1 MSAALSPALQAWQR
15 QGRFIDWRGRRV
27 FVAQAGQGPALL
39 LIHGYPVGSYDW
51 HAVWEALASRFTLIA
66 PDMLGLGLSDK
77 PAGHA
82 YSLQDHADLH
92 DALIERL
99 RLKRLSVMAHDLG
112 VSVAQELLARQLDN
126 PRRPRVESVVLLNG
140 GLCPEAY
147 QPRVIQRLLSSPL
160 GPWIGPHIPR
170 SAFERSVR
178 RLFGPHTPA
187 SPELLDDFWR
197 LVTHHDGLRVAHAV
211 GRFYVERL
219 ACRERLVEP
228 LLRRTV
234 PTRLINGAADP
245 NSGRHMAE
253 RYRALVPKA
262 DIVSLEQ
269 VGHWPQIEAPQAVL
283 AAAVLFIEAAYSGNS
298 VK

>member
-1 MSAALSPALQAWQR
+1 MTTAALGAWQR
-15 QGRFIDWRGRRV
+15 QGRTIDWRGHRV
-27 FVAQAGQGPALL
+27 FVAQAGRGPALL
-39 LIHGYPVGSYDW
+39 LIHGYPIGSYDW
-51 HAVWEALASRFTLIA
+51 HAVWDVLATRFTVIA
-66 PDMLGLGLSDK
+66 PDMLGLGFSDK
-77 PAGHA
+77 PTGHA

-99 RLKRLSVMAHDLG
+99 QLKRLSVMAHDLG
-112 VSVAQELLARQLDN
+112 VSVAQELLARQLADA
-126 PRRPRVESVVLLNG
+126 RRPRIESVVLLNG

-170 SAFERSVR
+170 SAFDRSVR
-178 RLFGPHTPA
+178 RLFGPRTPA

-197 LVTHHDGLRVAHAV
+197 LVTHNHGLRVAYAV
-211 GRFYVERL
+211 GRFYVDRL
-219 ACRERLVEP
+219 ACRDRLVEP

-234 PTRLINGAADP
+234 PIRLINGAADP

-253 RYRALVPKA
+253 RYRALVPSA

-269 VGHWPQIEAPQAVL
+269 VGHWPQIEASQAVL
-283 AAAVLFIEAAYSGNS
+283 AAALPFLGRAHPA
-298 VK
+298 

>member
-1 MSAALSPALQAWQR
+1 MSATLDAWQR
-15 QGRFIDWRGRRV
+15 QGRFIDWRGHRV
-27 FVAQAGQGPALL
+27 FVAQAGRGPALL
-39 LIHGYPVGSYDW
+39 LVHGYPIGSYDW
-51 HAVWEALASRFTLIA
+51 HAVWDNLATRFTLIA
-66 PDMLGLGLSDK
+66 PDMLGLGFSDK

-92 DALIERL
+92 DALIQRL
-99 RLKRLSVMAHDLG
+99 GLRRLSVMAHDLG
-112 VSVAQELLARQLDN
+112 VSVAQELLARQLEDA
-126 PRRPRVESVVLLNG
+126 RRPQIDSVVLLNG

-170 SAFERSVR
+170 AAFDRSVR
-178 RLFGPHTPA
+178 RLFGPKTAA
-187 SPELLDDFWR
+187 SNDLLDDFWR
-197 LVTHHDGLRVAHAV
+197 LVTHNDGLRVAHAV
-211 GRFYVERL
+211 GRFYVDRL
-219 ACRERLVEP
+219 ACRDRLVEP
-228 LLRRTV
+228 LLRCTV

-253 RYRALVPKA
+253 RYRALVPSA

-283 AAAVLFIEAAYSGNS
+283 AAAMPFLIGQAA
-298 VK
+298 

>member
-1 MSAALSPALQAWQR
+1 MTAALDAWQR
-15 QGRFIDWRGRRV
+15 QGRYIDWRGHRV
-27 FVAQAGQGPALL
+27 FVAQAGRGPALL
-39 LIHGYPVGSYDW
+39 LIHGYPIGSYDW
-51 HAVWEALASRFTLIA
+51 HAVWEALAKRFTVIA
-66 PDMLGLGLSDK
+66 PDMLGLGFSDK

-99 RLKRLSVMAHDLG
+99 GLRRLSVMAHDLG
-112 VSVAQELLARQLDN
+112 VSVAQELLARQHADA
-126 PRRPRVESVVLLNG
+126 RRPRIESVVLLNG

-170 SAFERSVR
+170 AAFDRSVR
-178 RLFGPHTPA
+178 TLFGPKTPA
-187 SPELLDDFWR
+187 SAELLDDFWR
-197 LVTHHDGLRVAHAV
+197 LVTHNDGLRVVHRV
-211 GRFYVERL
+211 GRFYVDRL
-219 ACRERLVEP
+219 ALRDRLVEP

-234 PTRLINGAADP
+234 PIRLINGAADP

-253 RYRALVPKA
+253 RYRELVPGA

-283 AAAVLFIEAAYSGNS
+283 AAALPFLVAQAA
-298 VK
+298 

>member
-1 MSAALSPALQAWQR
+1 MTTAALGAWQR
-15 QGRFIDWRGRRV
+15 QGRTIEWRGHRV
-27 FVAQAGQGPALL
+27 FVAQAGRGPALL
-39 LIHGYPVGSYDW
+39 LIHGYPIGSYDW
-51 HAVWEALASRFTLIA
+51 HAVWDALATRFTVIA
-66 PDMLGLGLSDK
+66 PDMLGLGFSDK
-77 PAGHA
+77 PTGHA

-99 RLKRLSVMAHDLG
+99 QLKRLSVMAHDLG
-112 VSVAQELLARQLDN
+112 VSVAQELLARQLADA
-126 PRRPRVESVVLLNG
+126 RRPRIESVVLLNG

-170 SAFERSVR
+170 GAFDRSVR
-178 RLFGPHTPA
+178 RLFGPRTPA

-197 LVTHHDGLRVAHAV
+197 LVTHNDGLRVAHAV
-211 GRFYVERL
+211 GRFYVDRL
-219 ACRERLVEP
+219 ACRDRLVEP

-234 PTRLINGAADP
+234 PIRLINGAADP

-253 RYRALVPKA
+253 RYRALVPSA

-283 AAAVLFIEAAYSGNS
+283 AAALPFLGRAHPA
-298 VK
+298 